1 MVLNLITLGIKL
13 LLKTYCQKIKIIR
26 IKLLIK
32 NNKFRGN
39 IEKLLIEAEDII
51 YKDIFLNHVK
61 LTGFNLNIDFSKTNK
76 LLKLKEFQA
85 ETNLYLTTENLKN
98 IINKNCS
105 DINNKIKEFAVQNSY
120 INNISFDNKLINF
133 DILKGEKQY
142 KFIYDL
148 KFEDNNLILDDI
160 NSEKCFLIPFDQNII
175 FKSLSFDKDYL
186 KVKLKSIVKFE
197 N

>member
-51 YKDIFLNHVK
+51 YKDIFLKHVQI
-61 LTGFNLNIDFSKTNK
+61 TGFNLNIDFSKTNK
-76 LLKLKEFQA
+76 LIKLKEFQA

-160 NSEKCFLIPFDQNII
+160 NSKKYFLIPFDQNII